1 MKVFPAALQLCTEH
15 FHLYMEYLLDA
26 YSVCAVGERIV
37 FFWLP
42 DGFGGGVLAVLAL
55 LHNSI

>member
-1 MKVFPAALQLCTEH
+1 MKVFPAVLRLCTDH
-15 FHLYMEYLLDA
+15 FHPYVKYLLDA
-26 YSVCAVGERIV
+26 HSVCAIGERIV

-55 LHNSI
+55 LFF